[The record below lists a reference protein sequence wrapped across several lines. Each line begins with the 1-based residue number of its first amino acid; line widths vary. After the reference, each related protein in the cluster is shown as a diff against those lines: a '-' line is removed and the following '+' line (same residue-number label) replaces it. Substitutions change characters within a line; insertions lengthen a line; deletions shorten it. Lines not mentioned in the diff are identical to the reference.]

1 MDTAVVDTNNT
12 LKYRGEMISGT
23 SKKSVTD
30 GHTIPFYKMLIA
42 SKNVIHQTKNNVRN
56 KWLMDILVRKSRVA
70 RKNFEQWDS

>member
-56 KWLMDILVRKSRVA
+56 K
-70 RKNFEQWDS
+70 